1 MNKKIYYILSLLIC
15 SVLLYGQ
22 ETNDPLLGKVSYV
35 TSRNIYVKFENTSTI
50 EIGDTLFNLVNGNET
65 PCLLVTQK
73 SSTSCVCS
81 VLNECVISKDHEIIF
96 KKIIPPV
103 LEQSVDK
110 NPGTEPTLVLP
121 TETTSIFKPVL
132 KPKYQ
137 EHIRGRISAAS
148 YSQINPESI
157 ARHRMMYR
165 FSLNASH
172 INNSKFSFESYINY
186 RQNLMSKSDASSIQ
200 TNFLRV
206 YNLAFTY
213 QADSTLSF
221 LVGRKI
227 NRRVSSLGAI
237 DGLQTEKYFGNFYT
251 GLIVGFRPDIIEYD
265 FNPNLLEYGA
275 YIGLVSKKE
284 KAYSQSTLGL
294 LEQKNNHRTDRRYA
308 YFQHSS
314 TLNNKLNL
322 FSSFE
327 IDLFNHANAATLGDL
342 RLTNL
347 YISARYKFSRKLNI
361 SVAYD
366 SRKRILFYET
376 LKTEIERL
384 LDNDETRQGFR
395 ARINLRP
402 FKLVNVGLSIG
413 KRFQSDRQNKSD
425 NINGYLSLS
434 RVPLIKGRFS
444 FNFNLNSSNY
454 LESKIVSFRY
464 GRELFKH
471 KVNADVY
478 YRHVD
483 YNFYNAESQSIQHYY
498 GGSVSYRINKNW
510 RFHLL
515 GEIVGKDQQQ
525 NYRMNTKLTKRFGK
539 KSLR

>member
-1 MNKKIYYILSLLIC
+1 MNNRIIYIIGFLASA
-15 SVLLYGQ
+15 VLLHGQ
-22 ETNDPLLGKVSYV
+22 EKNDLLVGKVSYV

-50 EIGDTLFNLVNGNET
+50 EVGDTLFNMADGNDVA
-65 PCLLVTQK
+65 CLLVTQK

-81 VLNECVISKDHEIIF
+81 LLNGCQISKDHEVIF
-96 KKIIPPV
+96 KKIIP
-103 LEQSVDK
+103 LEQKQSLDE
-110 NPGTEPTLVLP
+110 NPPAQPVSVLP
-121 TETTSIFKPVL
+121 TKTTSISNPIHKS
-132 KPKYQ
+132 KYT
-137 EHIRGRISAAS
+137 EHIRGRVSAAS
-148 YSQINPESI
+148 YSQINPESST
-157 ARHRMMYR
+157 RRRMMYR
-165 FSLNASH
+165 FSLNANH
-172 INNSKFSFESYINY
+172 LNNSKFSFESYLNY
-186 RQNLMSKSDASSIQ
+186 RQNIVSKSDASGIRN
-200 TNFLRV
+200 NFLRV
-206 YNLAFTY
+206 YNLAFKY
-213 QADSTLSF
+213 EPDSTLSF
-221 LVGRKI
+221 IVGRKI
-227 NRRVSSLGAI
+227 NHKVSSLGAI

-251 GLIVGFRPDIIEYD
+251 GIILGFRPDIIDYD

-294 LEQKNNHRTDRRYA
+294 LEQKNNQHTDRRYA

-327 IDLFNHANAATLGDL
+327 IDLFNQANAATLGDL
-342 RLTNL
+342 RLTNF
-347 YISARYKFSRKLNI
+347 YISARYKFSRKLNV

-384 LDNDETRQGFR
+384 LDNDEARQGFR

-434 RVPLIKGRFS
+434 RVPLITGRFS
-444 FNFNLNSSNY
+444 VNFNLNTSNY
-454 LESKIVSFRY
+454 LESKIFSLRY
-464 GRELFKH
+464 GRALFKH

-483 YNFYNAESQSIQHYY
+483 YNFHNAESQFIQHYY
-498 GGSVSYRINKNW
+498 GGSLSYRINKNW
-510 RFHLL
+510 RLHIL
-515 GEIVGKDQQQ
+515 GEIASQGQQQ
-525 NYRMNTKLTKRFGK
+525 NYRINTKLTKRFGK

>member
-1 MNKKIYYILSLLIC
+1 MNRRICYILSLLLS
-15 SVLLYGQ
+15 SVLLKSQ
-22 ETNDPLLGKVSYV
+22 ESNEVLPGRVSYV
-35 TSRNIYVKFENTSTI
+35 TSYNIYVKFENTSNI
-50 EIGDTLFNLVNGNET
+50 VVGDTLYKVENEIQM

-81 VLNECVISKDHEIIF
+81 ALSGCQISKDHEVF
-96 KKIIPPV
+96 LKKTKSKE
-103 LEQSVDK
+103 LEQPSTQKPAVA
-110 NPGTEPTLVLP
+110 PAQELP
-121 TETTSIFKPVL
+121 IEVKPNAKPVHISE
-132 KPKYQ
+132 YQ
-137 EHIRGRISAAS
+137 EHIRGRVSAAS
-148 YSQINPESI
+148 YSQVSPESI
-157 ARHRMMYR
+157 AKHRMMYR
-165 FSLNASH
+165 FSLNADH

-186 RQNLMSKSDASSIQ
+186 RQNLIPKSDAPNIQ

-206 YNLAFTY
+206 YNFAFKY
-213 QADSTLSF
+213 DADSTLSF
-221 LVGRKI
+221 LIGRKI
-227 NRRVSSLGAI
+227 NPKASSLGAI
-237 DGLQTEKYFGNFYT
+237 DGLQTEKFFGNFYT
-251 GLIVGFRPDIIEYD
+251 GVIVGFRPDIIKYD
-265 FNPNLLEYGA
+265 FNPNLFEYGA

-294 LEQKNNHRTDRRYA
+294 LEQKNNHHTDRRYA

-314 TLNNKLNL
+314 TLWKKLNL

-327 IDLFNHANAATLGDL
+327 VDLFNQATAASLGDL

-347 YISARYKFSRKLNI
+347 YASARYKFSRKINV

-366 SRKRILFYET
+366 SRKRILYYET

-384 LDNDETRQGFR
+384 LDNDEARQGFR
-395 ARINLRP
+395 TRINIRP
-402 FKLVNVGLSIG
+402 FKFVNVGLSLG

-425 NINGYLSLS
+425 NFNGYLSIS

-444 FNFNLNSSNY
+444 VNFNLNSSNY

-471 KVNADVY
+471 KVNTDVY

-483 YNFYNAESQSIQHYY
+483 YNFYTSESQFIQHYY
-498 GGSVSYRINKNW
+498 GGSLSYRINKNW
-510 RFHLL
+510 RFHIL
-515 GEIVGKDQQQ
+515 GEIASKDQQH

-539 KSLR
+539 KSSR